1 MTVSRSNDKHIYLC
15 YAKVSVLSVFSY
27 VYFHTQPET
36 QSRQT
41 RYSDL
46 LKCVCCLILYINLL
60 YHQSNHLLTMYRL
73 FNTLYESVSDHGNQ
87 TIFNSISLEFGLY
100 NRQIDGQSF
109 IQYMNLTT
117 NNLYNTQ
124 TSLVFRGYCHHKA

>member
-1 MTVSRSNDKHIYLC
+1 LTVSRSNEKHVYLC
-15 YAKVSVLSVFSY
+15 YAKVNAFSVFSY

-36 QSRQT
+36 RSRKT

-46 LKCVCCLILYINLL
+46 LKCVSCLILYINLL
-60 YHQSNHLLTMYRL
+60 YHQSNHLHTMSRL

-87 TIFNSISLEFGLY
+87 TVFSSISLEFGLY
-100 NRQIDGQSF
+100 NRQIDEQSL

-124 TSLVFRGYCHHKA
+124 TSLVFRG